1 MAALHTPPRAIGD
14 ELGVNDTT
22 RLVTNVVERVLCTG
36 HVGNGM
42 LMGSFIRQTWLL
54 PRWIERGRVK
64 EGNMRNFY
72 HFANPVDQLWRD
84 TFD

>member
-1 MAALHTPPRAIGD
+1 MWAM
-14 ELGVNDTT
+14 V
-22 RLVTNVVERVLCTG
+22 
-36 HVGNGM
+36 M

>member
-1 MAALHTPPRAIGD
+1 MTQHGSLLTWFN
-14 ELGVNDTT
+14 EYCVLGMWAMV
-22 RLVTNVVERVLCTG
+22 
-36 HVGNGM
+36 M